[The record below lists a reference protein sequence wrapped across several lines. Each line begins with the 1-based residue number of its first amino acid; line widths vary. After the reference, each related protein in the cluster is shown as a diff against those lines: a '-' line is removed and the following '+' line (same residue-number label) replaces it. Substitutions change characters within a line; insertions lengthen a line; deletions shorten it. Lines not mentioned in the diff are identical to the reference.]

1 MGLVRD
7 HITKTKWVAKLF
19 NLDYSLI
26 ITHNGA
32 LNVGY
37 NSSWANDSS
46 MLSREMKIFNFN
58 FSNLVLVKSIKVQ
71 QLKRN
76 NKFLF

>member
-58 FSNLVLVKSIKVQ
+58 FSNLIFGQINKSTTIK
-71 QLKRN
+71 K
-76 NKFLF
+76 K

>member
-58 FSNLVLVKSIKVQ
+58 FSNLIFGQINKSTAIK
-71 QLKRN
+71 K
-76 NKFLF
+76 K